1 MKVIREPERRTVS
14 FLDLN
19 TGDVF
24 LFNEKPFIKTFTCR
38 DTADNLINAIR
49 LDDGEIYGF
58 NEWDEVELVD
68 AELTIKA

>member
-1 MKVIREPERRTVS
+1 MIHCT
-14 FLDLN
+14 
-19 TGDVF
+19 
-24 LFNEKPFIKTFTCR
+24 FIKTFTCR